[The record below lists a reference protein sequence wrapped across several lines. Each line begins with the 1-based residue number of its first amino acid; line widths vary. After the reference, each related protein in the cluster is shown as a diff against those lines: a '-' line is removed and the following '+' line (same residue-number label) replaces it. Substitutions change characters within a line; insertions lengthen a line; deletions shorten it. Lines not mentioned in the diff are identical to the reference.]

1 MKINILANQL
11 TWTAVDGTDTRINR
25 VNLSADNGAA
35 GRLIWSHSN
44 DAPKF
49 LGENMDEAQL
59 KAGKAC
65 AAQINLS
72 RLNKTAS
79 TFDIYQVLTDAGW
92 DIITPA

>member
-11 TWTAVDGTDTRINR
+11 TWTAVDSTDTRINR
-25 VNLSADNGAA
+25 VNLAADNGAT
-35 GRLIWSHSN
+35 GRIIWSHPS
-44 DAPKF
+44 DVPRF
-49 LGENMDEAQL
+49 SGENMDETQL

-72 RLNKTAS
+72 RLNKAAS